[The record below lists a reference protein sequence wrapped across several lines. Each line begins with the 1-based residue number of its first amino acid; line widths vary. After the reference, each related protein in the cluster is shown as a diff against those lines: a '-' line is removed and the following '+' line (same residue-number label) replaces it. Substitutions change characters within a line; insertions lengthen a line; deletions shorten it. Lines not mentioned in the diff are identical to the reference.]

1 MDLQTMSYDQA
12 GGVGRVTFNRPE
24 RMNAVSAQFCADL
37 SAILDLAAADESV
50 GCLVLTGAGRA
61 FSSGGDMNVIRE
73 IRDLEPPA
81 SRRQLIAATRVMA
94 RLYHLE
100 KITIARVN
108 GPAIGGGAALAVA
121 CDFVIVAEDA
131 PLGFVFSN
139 LGLVPDMGTMY
150 FLPRIV
156 GLPLA
161 KKLCYEGDIFSARE
175 ALEMGLISAVVPPE
189 ELDAAVDDLA
199 GRLAAKPR
207 ANQGLMKTIL
217 QESMSLDLDSLLIRE
232 AEAQA
237 LLWKTADHQEAVRA
251 FFEKRPPKFGGGP
264 PDQAGT

>member
-1 MDLQTMSYDQA
+1 MDFQTMTYDQA

-24 RMNAVSAQFCADL
+24 RMNAVSAEFCSDL
-37 SAILDLAAADESV
+37 AKILDLVARDESV

-61 FSSGGDMNVIRE
+61 FSSGGDLNVVRE

-108 GPAIGGGAALAVA
+108 GPAIGAGAALAVA
-121 CDFVIVAEDA
+121 CDFVIAADDA
-131 PLGFVFSN
+131 LFGFVFSN

-150 FLPRIV
+150 LLPRIV

-161 KKLCYEGDIFSARE
+161 KKLCYEGNTFSAQK
-175 ALEMGLISAVVPPE
+175 ALEMGLISEVVAAGD
-189 ELDAAVDDLA
+189 LDAAVNDLA

-217 QESMSLDLDSLLIRE
+217 QESLDLDLDSLLVRE

-237 LLWKTADHQEAVRA
+237 LLWKTADHQEAIRA
-251 FFEKRPPKFGGGP
+251 FFEKRPPRFGGRP
-264 PDQAGT
+264 PDQGGN